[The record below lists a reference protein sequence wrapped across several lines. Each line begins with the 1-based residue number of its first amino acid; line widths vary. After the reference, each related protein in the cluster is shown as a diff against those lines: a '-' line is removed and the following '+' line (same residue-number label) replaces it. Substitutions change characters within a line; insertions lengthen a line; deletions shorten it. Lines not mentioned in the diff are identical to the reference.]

1 MIIYYFIGL
10 FIGTQI
16 GKGNERTKNSYYRH
30 TEKII
35 DLEKKVKEYES
46 MFGKM
51 N

>member
-1 MIIYYFIGL
+1 MIIHYFIGL
-10 FIGTQI
+10 FIGMQI
-16 GKGNERTKNSYYRH
+16 GKGNERTNNSYYRH

-46 MFGKM
+46 LFGKT